1 MFNKQK
7 YKTYD
12 SSHGFGNSSQW
23 EAIFKALFGDIDPEE
38 LLKEAYN
45 RLDDKTKEKANNAA
59 NNIRKEYNES
69 LKFCKTKEELKSKF
83 RSLMMKYHPDKAG
96 DTKENNEKC
105 KNIILE
111 YEKQLKK
118 LKK

>member
-1 MFNKQK
+1 MN
-7 YKTYD
+7 
-12 SSHGFGNSSQW
+12 
-23 EAIFKALFGDIDPEE
+23 
-38 LLKEAYN
+38 
-45 RLDDKTKEKANNAA
+45 
-59 NNIRKEYNES
+59 
-69 LKFCKTKEELKSKF
+69 KEELKSKF